1 MGKGK
6 SKGSDW
12 ERKIARH
19 LTKWLTGQQKELY
32 FWRSPGSGSVSTIN
46 LGNSAISGDI
56 IALKPEATF
65 LIDKFSLEAKNGYK
79 EASLDK
85 HLRYNKSD
93 PLKSFWIQACD
104 DATKSNKLPMLIYKK
119 LGLPTPWIGI
129 ESTFNDYVTSYMDGK
144 RFVHIRWDT
153 EYPDIYFYE
162 FKEFFENVT
171 PDAIKEFKVLT
182 I

>member
-1 MGKGK
+1 MGK
-6 SKGSDW
+6 SKKGGQW
-12 ERKIARH
+12 ERDVSRF
-19 LTKWLTGQQKELY
+19 LTNWLTGQKKELY
-32 FWRSPGSGSVSTIN
+32 FWRSPSSGGIFTRTPEN
-46 LGNSAISGDI
+46 TTISGDI
-56 IALKPEATF
+56 ISLKPEADILTS
-65 LIDKFSLEAKNGYK
+65 KFSLELKNGYK

-85 HLRYNKSD
+85 ILKYNKSD
-93 PLKSFWIQACD
+93 VIELHWIQACD
-104 DATKSNKLPMLIYKK
+104 DANKSNKLPMLIYKK

-171 PDAIKEFKVLT
+171 PDAIKDFKVLT